1 VLKIPRHA
9 CLLLGLGSS
18 VFSRAVL
25 GMVVMVKVFANNQS
39 WWRLASSANSVD
51 FDGLSVY

>member
-18 VFSRAVL
+18 VFSRAAL
-25 GMVVMVKVFANNQS
+25 DMVVMVKVFANNQS